1 MFERQDVI
9 EVRPMSVSGPSI
21 PTRTQERHRIDVDCR
36 RTDRTQPLFAQT
48 TPVNED
54 VENEK
59 SMHMRYSTIS
69 PQLGDIGAQA
79 PTNDHIERLASILLT
94 YNFYE
99 RELGKRHADD
109 CHARRTAPLS

>member
-1 MFERQDVI
+1 M
-9 EVRPMSVSGPSI
+9 PPCTYLTY
-21 PTRTQERHRIDVDCR
+21 PTRAYVYPQERHRIDVDCR

-54 VENEK
+54 TENEK
-59 SMHMRYSTIS
+59 GMHMRYSTIS

-79 PTNDHIERLASILLT
+79 PTNEHIERLASVLLT

-99 RELGKRHADD
+99 KELGKYGNSSSGFAVAHPD
-109 CHARRTAPLS
+109 C